1 VRATWK
7 AMKRPSVDTTGFE
20 AFQPSWSL
28 NEVRRVKSRPVPS
41 RRSFQ
46 MSMLRKL
53 AGSPKVRDWWSL
65 STQVSRPSGKMPST
79 SL

>member
-1 VRATWK
+1 
-7 AMKRPSVDTTGFE
+7 MSRPSVDTTGFE

-28 NEVRRVKSRPVPS
+28 KVVSRVNSRPVPS

-53 AGSPKVRDWWSL
+53 AGSPNARDW
-65 STQVSRPSGKMPST
+65 
-79 SL
+79 